1 MSNFKLFA
9 TKHPR
14 YCDFK
19 FKKNE
24 KMKHLENGNC

>member
-1 MSNFKLFA
+1 MSNFKFFVIKYL
-9 TKHPR
+9 R

-24 KMKHLENGNC
+24 KMKYLENGNC